1 MKCMEWMTRR
11 FLAAAVVGLVAT
23 IATAAAAAPNE
34 QYFPMIGWRTGP
46 LAALGVNVA
55 AGWID
60 YMDLL
65 NKRDGGINGVK
76 LTWEECET
84 AYKVDRG
91 VECYERL
98 KKNGPTGAS
107 SFNPI
112 NTGVIYALLDQV
124 AVDHIPLVTIG
135 SGRTDASDGRVFPW
149 VFPLGTNYLSIN
161 SVKIQ
166 FIGQQEGGMDKL
178 KGKKIVNLHM
188 ESAGGKETMPL
199 LDVQAK
205 KYGFEL
211 TNISV
216 AMPGSDQEAAWLE
229 IRKINP
235 DWVILREWGVAPAV
249 ALKTAQKVG
258 FPANRIV
265 AVTWAGTED
274 DLIPAGD
281 AAKGV
286 YVVHPFPTGADFP
299 VIQEIKKVVYGGGN
313 RGNLEDPN
321 RMGLVF
327 YNVGVTYG
335 IINTEGVRVAQEK
348 FGKRPLT
355 GEEVRWGLEHLDLT
369 EARLKAL
376 GAWGLVQ
383 TIKASCLNHEG
394 GGAAKVYQ
402 WDGAKLVQVSDWIK
416 ADSSLTRPLIEE
428 SAAKYAAEKGITPR
442 DCSKEN

>member
-1 MKCMEWMTRR
+1 
-11 FLAAAVVGLVAT
+11 
-23 IATAAAAAPNE
+23 
-34 QYFPMIGWRTGP
+34 
-46 LAALGVNVA
+46 
-55 AGWID
+55 
-60 YMDLL
+60 
-65 NKRDGGINGVK
+65 
-76 LTWEECET
+76 
-84 AYKVDRG
+84 
-91 VECYERL
+91 
-98 KKNGPTGAS
+98 
-107 SFNPI
+107 
-112 NTGVIYALLDQV
+112 
-124 AVDHIPLVTIG
+124 
-135 SGRTDASDGRVFPW
+135 
-149 VFPLGTNYLSIN
+149 
-161 SVKIQ
+161 
-166 FIGQQEGGMDKL
+166 
-178 KGKKIVNLHM
+178 
-188 ESAGGKETMPL
+188 MPL
-199 LDVQAK
+199 LDAEAK

-211 TNISV
+211 TNVGV

-286 YVVHPFPTGADFP
+286 FVVHPFPTGADFP
-299 VIQEIKKVVYGGGN
+299 VTQEIKKYVYGGGN
-313 RGNLEDPN
+313 RGNLEDAS

-335 IINTEGVRVAQEK
+335 IINTEAVRVAQEK

-355 GEEVRWGLEHLDLT
+355 GEEVRWGLEHLDLN

-383 TIKASCLNHEG
+383 TIKSSCLDHEG

-428 SAAKYAAEKGITPR
+428 FSGQVRRRKGHYAARLLEGKLTAERCAVEGEERLARSSRIAEPRGAAPSAASQRRWLRRGGILGTEGSWR
-442 DCSKEN
+442 SSTSKPT

>member
-1 MKCMEWMTRR
+1 MTSMEWMTRR
-11 FLAAAVVGLVAT
+11 SLASAAFGLVSM
-23 IATAAAAAPNE
+23 IATAAGAAPNE

-46 LAALGVNVA
+46 LATLGVNVA

-107 SFNPI
+107 TFNPI
-112 NTGVIYALLDQV
+112 NTGVIYALLDRS
-124 AVDHIPLVTIG
+124 ATDRIPLVTIG
-135 SGRTDASDGRVFPW
+135 SGRTDAADGRVFPYA
-149 VFPLGTNYLSIN
+149 FPLGTNYLSMN
-161 SVKIQ
+161 TVKIK
-166 FIGQQEGGMDKL
+166 FIGMREGGMDKL

-188 ESAGGKETMPL
+188 DSAGGKETL
-199 LDVQAK
+199 SILEAQAK
-205 KYGFEL
+205 KYGFEV
-211 TNISV
+211 THISV
-216 AMPGSDQEAAWLE
+216 AMPGSEQESAWLQ
-229 IRKINP
+229 IRQLNP

-258 FPANRIV
+258 FPVNRIV
-265 AVTWAGTED
+265 GVTWAGTED

-281 AAKGV
+281 AAKGF
-286 YVVHPFPTGADFP
+286 YVVHPFPTGSDYP
-299 VIQEIKKVVYGGGN
+299 VIQEIKNWLYSAGN
-313 RGNLEDPN
+313 RGNLQDQS

-327 YNVGVTYG
+327 YNIGVTYG
-335 IINTEGVRVAQEK
+335 IVNTEAVRVAQKK
-348 FGKRPLT
+348 FGKKPLT
-355 GEEVRWGLEHLDLT
+355 GEEVRWGLEHLDLDET
-369 EARLKAL
+369 RLKEL

-383 TIKASCLNHEG
+383 TIRSSCLDHEG

-402 WDGAKLVQVSDWIK
+402 WDGSKLVQITDWIE
-416 ADSSLTRPLIEE
+416 ADKSLTRPRVEE

-442 DCSKEN
+442 ECSKEE